1 MWGFGVWDLVVCNGE
16 GHFVET
22 GGGYQIWKIWGVGGG
37 DGVLIVCRGLMV
49 CACGRLLGS
58 DKTPF
63 NDLLALR
70 WGMALLS
77 GFGMIRGVGSSL

>member
-1 MWGFGVWDLVVCNGE
+1 MERDTLWRQVVDTRYGRFGGW
-16 GHFVET
+16 
-22 GGGYQIWKIWGVGGG
+22 GG

>member
-1 MWGFGVWDLVVCNGE
+1 MEEF
-16 GHFVET
+16 
-22 GGGYQIWKIWGVGGG
+22 VGGG
-37 DGVLIVCRGLMV
+37 EIDGVLITCRGLMV
-49 CACGRLLGS
+49 CACGRLLGR

-77 GFGMIRGVGSSL
+77 GFGMIRRVGSSL

>member
-1 MWGFGVWDLVVCNGE
+1 MGFRRLGFGGMQWRGTLCGDRWWIPDMEDL
-16 GHFVET
+16 
-22 GGGYQIWKIWGVGGG
+22 GGVGG